1 MNINNI
7 DDAQAA
13 CLRLSTQIANIQT
26 GTTQEDKLDG
36 RKGVGYALR
45 RMRQLERQDDH
56 DKGIVPTP

>member
-36 RKGVGYALR
+36 RKGVSYALR
-45 RMRQLERQDDH
+45 RCQLERQDDN